1 MPCGDQSERRRYRI
15 LKREQIV
22 PNIHLL
28 VVRSEHIQKNAQAGE
43 FVVVRAD
50 EKGER
55 VPLNLVDWGE
65 GTVSLLFMVVGTST
79 SKLAALNKG
88 DELATLAGP
97 LGRPTEIVEGKKIL
111 CIGGCYGIGALYP
124 VLRMFKKHNNHVTT
138 VIEARSKF
146 LLYWQDKLGQY
157 SDEFYEI
164 TRDGTCGFQ
173 GHVNRFLDDYL
184 TNNRVDIVYVQ
195 GCTYLTYLASE
206 TTRPFNVRTIVG
218 LNPIMVD
225 GTGMCGVCRVI
236 VGGEVKFGCI
246 DGPEFDGHKVDWD
259 TLIARRRV
267 YTKEEVYSLSFYE
280 CERYG

>member
-1 MPCGDQSERRRYRI
+1 MYKV

-28 VVRSEHIQKNAQAGE
+28 VIESDIIHKNAKAGE

-55 VPLNLVDWGE
+55 IPLNLVDWNKDS
-65 GTVSLLFMVVGTST
+65 VSLVFMEVGTST
-79 SKLAALNKG
+79 SKLAAMKPG

-97 LGRPTEIVEGKKIL
+97 LGKPTEIVEGKKVICL
-111 CIGGCYGIGALYP
+111 GGCYGIGALYP
-124 VLRMFKKHNNHVTT
+124 VIRMFKEKKNHVTT
-138 VIEARSKF
+138 IIEGRSDY
-146 LLYWQDKLGQY
+146 LLYWQEKLKGY

-164 TRDGTCGFQ
+164 TRDGSKGLK
-173 GHVNRFLDDYL
+173 GHVNDFLVEHIKKKGADL
-184 TNNRVDIVYVQ
+184 VYVQ
-195 GCTYLTYLASE
+195 GCTYLTYLTSQ
-206 TTRPFNVRTIVG
+206 TTRPLNVKTIVG

-225 GTGMCGVCRVI
+225 ATGMCGVCRVI
-236 VGGEVKFGCI
+236 IDGETKFGCV

-259 TLIARRRV
+259 NLINRRKI
-267 YTKEEVYSLSFYE
+267 YLGEEVYSLSFYE

>member
-1 MPCGDQSERRRYRI
+1 MYRI

-28 VVRSEHIQKNAQAGE
+28 KVQSQYLQQNAQAGE

-50 EKGER
+50 ETGER
-55 VPLNLVDWGE
+55 IPLNLVDWDQE
-65 GTVSLLFMVVGTST
+65 SVSLLFMVVGTST
-79 SKLAALNKG
+79 SKLAALEKDG
-88 DELATLAGP
+88 ELATLAGP
-97 LGRPTEIVEGKKIL
+97 LGKPTEKVEGKKIV

-124 VLRMFKKHNNHVTT
+124 VIRMFKEHKNHITT

-146 LLYWQDKLGQY
+146 LLYWQEKLKKY

-164 TRDGTCGFQ
+164 TRDGTCGCP
-173 GHVNRFLDDYL
+173 GHVNDFLVDYL
-184 TNNRVDIVYVQ
+184 KKNSVDMVYAQ
-195 GCTYLTYLASE
+195 GCTYLTYLTSE
-206 TTRPFNVRTIVG
+206 TTRPFNVKTIVG

-225 GTGMCGVCRVI
+225 GTGMCGVCRVV
-236 VGGEVKFGCI
+236 VGGEMKFGCV

-259 TLIARRRV
+259 NLIARRKI
-267 YTKEEVYSLSFYE
+267 YTKEEIYSLSFYE